1 MNLLD
6 VLMGSMTS
14 QESLEAMSQKTGATA
29 EQTKKLVA
37 EALPVM
43 MKSMTDN
50 AAKSEENAKSLLG
63 ALQQH
68 QQKGTMNRQVGEADE
83 EDGAKIVKHILG
95 ENSEQVVKALAADT
109 DMNAEQVNR
118 SLASLAPALLSG
130 LSAATS
136 SAQQSGGFDF
146 TDLLGMFMGGGQPQ
160 QSSAMGILGSLLGG
174 GAQQQSGGLLGSLL
188 GGGAPQPQ
196 QQSGGLL
203 GGLFGGGAPQPQQQS
218 GGLLD
223 SLFGGGAPQP
233 QQQSGGL
240 LDSLFGGGQP
250 QQQATGLGGLLG
262 GLFGGGQQQ
271 STSAFDGGDLLS
283 ILMKLL

>member
-14 QESLEAMSQKTGATA
+14 EESLEAMSRKTGATA
-29 EQTKKLVA
+29 EQTKRLVA

-50 AAKSEENAKSLLG
+50 ASRSEEDARSLLG

-68 QQKGTMNRQVGEADE
+68 QQRGAMNKQFGEADE
-83 EDGAKIVKHILG
+83 EDGAKIVRHILG
-95 ENSEQVVKALAADT
+95 DNSEEVVNALAADT
-109 DMNAEQVNR
+109 DMNKEQVSR

-146 TDLLGMFMGGGQPQ
+146 TDLLGMFMGGGAPQQ

-174 GAQQQSGGLLGSLL
+174 GAPQQSASSGLGGLLGGLL
-188 GGGAPQPQ
+188 GGGAPQ

-203 GGLFGGGAPQPQQQS
+203 GGLLGGGAPQQQS
-218 GGLLD
+218 AGM
-223 SLFGGGAPQP
+223 
-233 QQQSGGL
+233 
-240 LDSLFGGGQP
+240 
-250 QQQATGLGGLLG
+250 GGLLG
-262 GLFGGGQQQ
+262 SLLGGGQSQP
-271 STSAFDGGDLLS
+271 SASAFDGGDLLS
-283 ILMKLL
+283 ILLKLL

>member
-50 AAKSEENAKSLLG
+50 AARSEEDARSLLG

-68 QQKGTMNRQVGEADE
+68 QQKGVMNRQVGEADE

-95 ENSEQVVKALAADT
+95 DNSDKVVKALAADT
-109 DMNAEQVNR
+109 DMNTEQVSR

-174 GAQQQSGGLLGSLL
+174 GAPQQ
-188 GGGAPQPQ
+188 P

-203 GGLFGGGAPQPQQQS
+203 GGLLGGGAP
-218 GGLLD
+218 
-223 SLFGGGAPQP
+223 
-233 QQQSGGL
+233 QQSGGL

-250 QQQATGLGGLLG
+250 QQQASGIGGLLG
-262 GLFGGGQQQ
+262 GLFGGGQQ